1 MLYTV
6 VTLEMIALVL
16 PLSFSCTPALLKSLT
31 SGQYAAVLL
40 VLTGAVLLV
49 LAGAVLLV
57 VAAVVLLLVL
67 PHPASND
74 AAVRASISIA
84 ARRGAQA
91 RTHDRR
97 AVMSIKRAPT
107 WQGRVTRPG

>member
-16 PLSFSCTPALLKSLT
+16 PLSFSCATPLLKLLT

-40 VLTGAVLLV
+40 VLAGVVLLV
-49 LAGAVLLV
+49 LAAVVLLV
-57 VAAVVLLLVL
+57 LAAVVLLLVL

-84 ARRGAQA
+84 ARR
-91 RTHDRR
+91 
-97 AVMSIKRAPT
+97 
-107 WQGRVTRPG
+107 